1 MDYCRFLNKY
11 KSKVLSKQFLGK
23 MMQRIPMIYFP
34 RTNELLEG
42 YKAQEWIDTHYLD
55 DATERILLHWIK
67 DKKGNSGYVIK
78 HVFDL
83 GTMTISDDVIEAA
96 LKDEAFS
103 MELIKEVQK

>member
-1 MDYCRFLNKY
+1 MDYCRYINKY
-11 KSKVLSKQFLGK
+11 ADKVLSVQFFEK
-23 MMQRIPMIYFP
+23 MRQKIPMIYFP
-34 RTNELLEG
+34 KTNELLEG
-42 YKAQEWIDTHYLD
+42 KQAHEWIDTHYLD

>member
-1 MDYCRFLNKY
+1 MDYCRYINKY
-11 KSKVLSKQFLGK
+11 ADKVLSTQFLEK
-23 MMQRIPMIYFP
+23 MRQKIPMIYFP
-34 RTNELLEG
+34 KTDELLEG
-42 YKAQEWIDTHYLD
+42 YQAQEWIDAHYLD

-67 DKKGNSGYVIK
+67 DKKGNNGYVIK

-103 MELIKEVQK
+103 MELIKEAQK